1 MGCFVVDIIAEK
13 RYIYNPLEL
22 NPLGRE
28 DREMYAIV
36 EIAGKQYRVA
46 PNDTIAIP
54 TLKRKAGEKVN
65 FDKVLLLGADKEVHV
80 GNPVVAGAKVEA
92 TVLGQV
98 KAEKVIVFKKKRRKN
113 YRRTRGHRQGY
124 THVQI
129 TSIG

>member
-1 MGCFVVDIIAEK
+1 
-13 RYIYNPLEL
+13 
-22 NPLGRE
+22 
-28 DREMYAIV
+28 MYAIV

-54 TLKRKAGEKVN
+54 TLKRKAGEKVK
-65 FDKVLLLGADKEVHV
+65 FDKILLLGADKEVRV

-98 KAEKVIVFKKKRRKN
+98 KAEKVIIFKKKRRKN